1 MLVIWSY
8 EQDRTGPICHNFGAV
23 ALREA
28 KRVRVNDLESH
39 GHWKRPWQECEMT
52 LCKEMS
58 LESDCQWY
66 PIIICYHICMS
77 DFIQLLLSPSEL
89 IFGKPSPSAS
99 GRVHLSQPVE
109 TERKV
114 LQFAALKPGDE
125 TWDDVNHIVNH
136 MSSNSNPHQNKWAP
150 HRMELEMT
158 QNCTKKK
165 CNVRNIAFNS
175 HITQIHKL
183 CIMWI

>member
-1 MLVIWSY
+1 MLVIWSH
-8 EQDRTGPICHNFGAV
+8 EQDHTGPICSHSGAV

-28 KRVRVNDLESH
+28 KRVSANDLESH

-89 IFGKPSPSAS
+89 MRETIALCLWKSSSVPTCRNGKESTTVCCTETSWWNMKRRKPY
-99 GRVHLSQPVE
+99 SQSY
-109 TERKV
+109 V
-114 LQFAALKPGDE
+114 LKFK
-125 TWDDVNHIVNH
+125 
-136 MSSNSNPHQNKWAP
+136 SSSK
-150 HRMELEMT
+150 
-158 QNCTKKK
+158 
-165 CNVRNIAFNS
+165 
-175 HITQIHKL
+175 
-183 CIMWI
+183 